1 MYVNIKLSQF
11 VWNIFWGK
19 GVDLKPQNCK
29 KKKHVKMTKNI
40 INIYYF

>member
-29 KKKHVKMTKNI
+29 KKKTRQDDKKYN
-40 INIYYF
+40 